1 MRSFRDTFEKR
12 KRSFI
17 SAFSICMTAPLINN
31 LLDEIEFLKNGLR
44 SKDTTI
50 NLIIENSPRYNHY
63 FQNNNNNVRSK
74 IGKFVTPKNL
84 TTLYPFTVLKC

>member
-50 NLIIENSPRYNHY
+50 NLIIENSPRYNHI
-63 FQNNNNNVRSK
+63 SK
-74 IGKFVTPKNL
+74 IITI
-84 TTLYPFTVLKC
+84 TLVIKLENS